1 MPRRARL
8 DIPGA
13 LHHVMIRSIERRDLF
28 ADDHDRQQFLNKLG
42 EYVLAT
48 GSSVY
53 AWALMRN
60 HVHLLLRSGPSGM
73 PAVLRKLL
81 TWYALY
87 FNKRHR
93 RTGHL
98 FQNRYKSILC
108 EEEPYFLSL
117 VRYIHLN
124 PLRVG
129 AVHDLRSLDHYRWCG
144 HAVLMA
150 HRSAAFMDTGYVL
163 RQFGKAEPYARRA
176 YRRFVAAGVTAG
188 RNPELVGGG
197 LVRSMGGWSQVR
209 AVRQSKERIRGDERI
224 LGSSAFVLQVLSE
237 ITVQQK
243 RQLHSPRAEVSIM
256 KLVNEE
262 CRKGHATTVELES
275 GSKRRGVCA
284 VREAVV
290 LRCARELGLSAA
302 EIARHVGVNTSAVTR
317 ALSRAVRKTE
327 QLTCKEH

>member
-13 LHHVMIRSIERRDLF
+13 LHHIMIRAIEGRDLF
-28 ADDHDRQQFLNKLG
+28 ADDHDRQQFVNKLG
-42 EYVLAT
+42 EYVLAA
-48 GSSVY
+48 GASLY
-53 AWALMRN
+53 AWALMKN

-129 AVHDLRSLDHYRWCG
+129 AVDDLRSLDRYRWCG
-144 HAVLMA
+144 HAVFMA
-150 HRSAAFMDTGYVL
+150 HSSVAFMDTGYVL
-163 RQFGKAEPYARRA
+163 KQFGKAEQDARRA

-209 AVRQSKERIRGDERI
+209 AVRQSKERIKGDERI
-224 LGSSAFVLQVLSE
+224 LGSSSFVLQVLSE
-237 ITVQQK
+237 ITVQQR
-243 RQLHSPRAEVSIM
+243 RQLRPPKVEVGIENV
-256 KLVNEE
+256 VNEE
-262 CRKGHATTVELES
+262 CRKGHVSVIELES
-275 GSKRRGVCA
+275 GIKRRGVCA
-284 VREAVV
+284 VREAVA

-317 ALSRAVRKTE
+317 AINRAVRKTE
-327 QLTCKEH
+327 QSARKEY

>member
-1 MPRRARL
+1 MPRSARL

-13 LHHVMIRSIERRDLF
+13 LHHIMIRATEGRDLF
-28 ADDHDRQQFLNKLG
+28 ADDHDRQQFVNKLG

-60 HVHLLLRSGPSGM
+60 HVHLLLRSGPGGL

-87 FNKRHR
+87 VNRRHR

-108 EEEPYFLSL
+108 EEESYFLSL

-129 AVHDLRSLDHYRWCG
+129 AVDDLRSLDRYRWCG

-150 HRSAAFMDTGYVL
+150 HRSAAFMDTAYVL
-163 RQFGKAEPYARRA
+163 DQFGKAEQDARRA
-176 YRRFVAAGVTAG
+176 YRRFVAKGISAG
-188 RNPELVGGG
+188 RRPELVGGG
-197 LVRSMGGWSQVR
+197 LVRSVGGWSQVR
-209 AVRQSKERIRGDERI
+209 AVRQSKARIKGDERI
-224 LGSSAFVLQVLSE
+224 LGSSSFVLQILGE
-237 ITVQQK
+237 ITAQQR
-243 RQLHSPRAEVSIM
+243 RQLRAPKVTAGIENV
-256 KLVNEE
+256 LNEE
-262 CRKGHATTVELES
+262 CRKGQVSTIELES
-275 GSKRRGVCA
+275 GIKRRGVSA

-317 ALSRAVRKTE
+317 AMNRAVKKREQSARKE
-327 QLTCKEH
+327 R